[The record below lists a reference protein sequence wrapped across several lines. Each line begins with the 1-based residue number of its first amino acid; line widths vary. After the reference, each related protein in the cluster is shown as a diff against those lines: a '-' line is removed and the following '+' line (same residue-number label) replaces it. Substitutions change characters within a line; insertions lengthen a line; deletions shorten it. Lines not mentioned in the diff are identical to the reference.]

1 MELKD
6 KKLTRSEIK
15 RAAIL
20 DAAMDE
26 FQHKGFKA
34 TNMDEIALNAS
45 VSKRTVYNHFP
56 SKETLFHAI
65 TERMLML
72 FYTEKTVSF
81 SDTMSLEV
89 QLTHLAENE
98 IKLLTMPK
106 FIAMAK
112 VIFAESIHSPHLVQ
126 HAVKE
131 FEEKGSPLIR
141 WFEAAAKQGAINS
154 QMPQQVAMQFV
165 SVIKGFC
172 FWPQIVQNSP
182 IPDSQQRQ
190 SIVDMAVQMIIKQY
204 T

>member
-1 MELKD
+1 MEFKE
-6 KKLTRSEIK
+6 KKLTCSEIK
-15 RAAIL
+15 RASIL
-20 DAAMDE
+20 DAAMEE

-34 TNMDEIALNAS
+34 TNMDDIALNAS

-72 FYTEKTVSF
+72 FYTEEPAPF
-81 SDTMSLEV
+81 SDAMSLEV
-89 QLTHLAENE
+89 QLIHLAENE
-98 IKLLTMPK
+98 IKLLTLPT
-106 FIAMAK
+106 FISMAK

-131 FEEKGSPLIR
+131 FDEKGSPLIS
-141 WFEAAAKQGAINS
+141 WFEAAAKQGVIKT
-154 QMPQQVAMQFV
+154 QVPQQVAMQFV

-172 FWPQIVQNSP
+172 FWPQIVQNTPSP
-182 IPDSQQRQ
+182 DKLQRQ
-190 SIVDMAVQMIIKQY
+190 SIIDMAVQMIIKQY

>member
-1 MELKD
+1 MEFKE

-15 RAAIL
+15 RASIL
-20 DAAMDE
+20 DAAMEE

-34 TNMDEIALNAS
+34 TSMDDIALHAS

-65 TERMLML
+65 TTRMLML
-72 FYTEKTVSF
+72 FYTEETIVF
-81 SDTMSLEV
+81 SDVMPLEE
-89 QLTHLAENE
+89 QLIELAENE
-98 IKLLTMPK
+98 IKLLTLPT

-126 HAVKE
+126 NAVKE
-131 FEEKGSPLIR
+131 FDEKGSPLIS
-141 WFEAAAKQGAINS
+141 WFEAAAKQGAIKT
-154 QMPQQVAMQFV
+154 QVPQQVAMQFV

-172 FWPQIVQNSP
+172 FWPQIVKNAP
-182 IPDSQQRQ
+182 APDTQQRQ
-190 SIVDMAVQMIIKQY
+190 LVINMAVQMIMKQY